1 VNDNDDD
8 IEKKF
13 KKYTSDNLA
22 YWLTFCIS
30 KYQQQLKSTLK
41 GSSVFLSLCLTL
53 SNSTYGSE

>member
-41 GSSVFLSLCLTL
+41 GSSVF
-53 SNSTYGSE
+53 YHFV